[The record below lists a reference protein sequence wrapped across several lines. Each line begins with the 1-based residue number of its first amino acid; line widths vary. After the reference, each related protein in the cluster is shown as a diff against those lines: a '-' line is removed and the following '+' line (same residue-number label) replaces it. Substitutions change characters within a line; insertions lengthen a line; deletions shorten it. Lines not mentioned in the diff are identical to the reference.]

1 MFVFLAAGFHTQNI
15 SCQISTSNMQCV
27 LSVEPRQLY
36 TIVAQIT
43 QPQKMSGSQAILG
56 KKHSYSLK
64 SVRSKKFHGI
74 RHSQACCLSYYA
86 QCLQLCIGFFDYM
99 SQTTI
104 QIYQKN
110 FGIPS
115 VNIAERSQQ
124 LSVQHIISNR
134 SYVFSSWP
142 SFSLHNLCNKRLPD
156 PMPLTFDHLRQSW
169 LSIVLSH

>member
-1 MFVFLAAGFHTQNI
+1 
-15 SCQISTSNMQCV
+15 MQCV

-56 KKHSYSLK
+56 KKHLYSIHSK
-64 SVRSKKFHGI
+64 VWGQKKFPGI
-74 RHSQACCLSYYA
+74 SDQTFSSLLFELLWPVSPTLHLLFWLHVQLAFPRLPFKFTRRTLEF
-86 QCLQLCIGFFDYM
+86 LQL
-99 SQTTI
+99 
-104 QIYQKN
+104 
-110 FGIPS
+110 
-115 VNIAERSQQ
+115 IAERSQQ
-124 LSVQHIISNR
+124 LSVQHIISNP

-169 LSIVLSH
+169 LSIVLSHWGTLFVSCLYWVL